1 LTKLVEMLP
10 KRLLMEM
17 GAGSFVIE
25 PNGKLITGDMLN
37 KGLHGEVV
45 WKVPSLLSAVRRQW
59 PKKSNQSAEDWK
71 EFIQGMIDVGDP
83 TLYSTLYKVG
93 AVRGGMSKWGMGNQ
107 WFEFEKPSEAAKKTM
122 ISVLPKQPYSKI
134 DVSIPSKN
142 KWFNDMMMEEFIEK
156 FL

>member
-1 LTKLVEMLP
+1 MTKLVEMLP

-25 PNGKLITGDMLN
+25 PNGKLITADMLD
-37 KGLHGEVV
+37 KGVHGEAI
-45 WKVPSLLSAVRRQW
+45 WRVPVLLSAVKRQW
-59 PKKSNQSAEDWK
+59 PKKPNQSTEEWK
-71 EFIQGMIDVGDP
+71 GFIQGMVDTGDP
-83 TLYSTLYKVG
+83 NLYSVLYKVG

-107 WFEFEKPSEAAKKTM
+107 WFEFERPSEAAKKAM

-134 DVSIPSKN
+134 DVSIPSKHQ
-142 KWFNDMMMEEFIEK
+142 WFNDMMVEEFVEK